1 MITPISLSNVELEA
15 VLDQRLAAFT
25 CSEETSSSVIFSYS
39 FEQYYLP
46 EQSHLQLL
54 ACVSLTRTD
63 VGIQVFAG
71 VIKASQ
77 ITAQLSTLEANAE
90 SLKALVEGC
99 GGAWINL
106 LQPLCLKPIA
116 IAKPWGQEIW
126 YTGIEARG
134 QSLVEASVGALTT
147 PLPWLLSLA
156 PKRFTGGLEKALCLL
171 KVLDPLPDEVYGDLY
186 FEMHEQKREVYVVTR
201 VDQMAWPDKR
211 GAIRFGFN
219 QSLRK
224 KLGDEA
230 FKLAYLEA
238 VSAYELVR
246 REIDIRFDRQ
256 REHAGFALNE
266 PLDAQTLK
274 SWHELLPTTLQ
285 ERELMLRRAME
296 SFTAMKPLQ
305 LGDVVKVPC
314 FTPHALQHGVRTVE
328 FQTPVYERKILSFGQ
343 KVLTQSHWDTER
355 ALQLMSLQEPESE
368 SLLLIDQQDGCRI
381 EQVVRFDDFEVLRI
395 TLEVET
401 ICDLSVVVMN
411 CAYAL
416 FMPVVGDI
424 IVADEPLALGRAFLM
439 GQALFIEAPLI
450 VASGARDTVVL
461 LAVPCL

>member
-1 MITPISLSNVELEA
+1 VITPISLPDVELEA
-15 VLDQRLAAFT
+15 EFEQRLEAFT
-25 CSEETSSSVIFSYS
+25 CSTDTSYSVIFAYS

-46 EQSHLQLL
+46 QQPRVELL
-54 ACVSLTRTD
+54 ACISLTRVCD
-63 VGIQVFAG
+63 QIQAFAG
-71 VIKASQ
+71 VIEASLA
-77 ITAQLSTLEANAE
+77 TSQLSTLDVTSA
-90 SLKALVEGC
+90 SLKELVEGC
-99 GGAWINL
+99 GSAWINL
-106 LQPLCLKPIA
+106 SRPLCLKPIA

-134 QSLVEASVGALTT
+134 QSLVEATVSGLTT

-156 PKRFTGGLEKALCLL
+156 PKRFVGGLEKALCLL

-201 VDQMAWPDKR
+201 VDQAAWPDKH

-219 QSLRK
+219 QALRK
-224 KLGDEA
+224 ELGDEA
-230 FKLAYLEA
+230 FKLAYFEA
-238 VSAYELVR
+238 VRAYELVR

-256 REHAGFALNE
+256 REQAGFGLNE
-266 PLDAQTLK
+266 PLGAQTLK
-274 SWHELLPTTLQ
+274 SWHGLLPITLQ

-296 SFTAMKPLQ
+296 LFTAMKPLQ

-368 SLLLIDQQDGCRI
+368 PLLLIDEKDGCCI
-381 EQVVRFDDFEVLRI
+381 EQVVSFDDFEVLRV
-395 TLEVET
+395 TLAVESKY
-401 ICDLSVVVMN
+401 DLSGVVAN
-411 CAYAL
+411 SAYAL
-416 FMPVVGDI
+416 FMPVVGDLI
-424 IVADEPLALGRAFLM
+424 IAGEPLSLGRAFLV
-439 GQALFIEAPLI
+439 GPALFVGAPLV
-450 VASGARDTVVL
+450 VASGARDAVIL
-461 LAVPCL
+461 LAVPLL